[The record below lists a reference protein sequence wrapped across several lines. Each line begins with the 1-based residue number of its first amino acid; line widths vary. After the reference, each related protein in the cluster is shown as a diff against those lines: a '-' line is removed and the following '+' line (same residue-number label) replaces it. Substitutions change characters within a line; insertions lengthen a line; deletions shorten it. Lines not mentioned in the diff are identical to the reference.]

1 MNNNITYYYNYT
13 QEFILFI
20 INYIK
25 ILYKNYFPENN
36 GNSNSSDDLS
46 NFSNETCETLFDCIS
61 NSDPEELTE
70 IKVEQ
75 INKFL
80 EEYTIIDHDIKIN

>member
-1 MNNNITYYYNYT
+1 MNNKIVYYYNYT
-13 QEFILFI
+13 HGFILFI

-25 ILYKNYFPENN
+25 NLYRKYFPDNN
-36 GNSNSSDDLS
+36 DNSSSDIVS
-46 NFSNETCETLFDCIS
+46 SFSNETCENLFEYVS

-70 IKVEQ
+70 IKIEQ

-80 EEYTIIDHDIKIN
+80 EDYTIIDHEVKIN

>member
-1 MNNNITYYYNYT
+1 MNNKIVYYYNYT
-13 QEFILFI
+13 QEFISFI
-20 INYIK
+20 INYIRN
-25 ILYKNYFPENN
+25 LYRKYFPDN
-36 GNSNSSDDLS
+36 NSSDDLS
-46 NFSNETCETLFDCIS
+46 DFSNETCETLFEYAS

-80 EEYTIIDHDIKIN
+80 EDYTIIDHEVKIN